1 MTYGWNVPATAKH
14 TYGRYTKDA
23 ILLLGRLV
31 ELNRKQRRMTSA
43 ALAERVGI
51 SRGTLQRLERGDP
64 KVEIGVFFEAATIV
78 GVSLFETDIKGIT
91 ALAGRTDDRI
101 VVLPKY
107 VRETVADVDD
117 DF

>member
-1 MTYGWNVPATAKH
+1 MPATAKH
-14 TYGRYTKDA
+14 VYGRYTRDA
-23 ILLLGRLV
+23 ISLLGRLV

-43 ALAERVGI
+43 TLAERVGI

-64 KVEIGVFFEAATIV
+64 KVEIGVFFEAAAIV

-91 ALAGRTDDRI
+91 ALADRTDDRI
-101 VVLPKY
+101 ALLPKY
-107 VRETVADVDD
+107 VRETGTVVDD